1 MKVLVVGATGYVG
14 GVLVRQL
21 ADRRHQVVALV
32 RGERDLPEGTEARG
46 ADLSDPGSLDGIVT
60 ADIDAV
66 VHAATPGANWDV
78 EIAAVTNLVEQ
89 LHGKSR
95 AFVYISGVWVL
106 GASAPH
112 EQIGFDEH
120 SRLQPIELVAR
131 RGELEDL
138 VLSNIGVRG
147 IVVRPG
153 IVYGHGKGIP
163 SMMLGWAKE
172 NAVGTFVGSDVDIT
186 WPVVHVEDLA
196 KLIVSALESS
206 DARGIFHAIADPA
219 LPVHDL
225 AVAADLA
232 AGGLGRAKLW
242 EVAEAAVVLGEGFAE
257 ALALNQV
264 AYSTRSG
271 ELDWVPTQPTI
282 IEDVRSSSYR
292 VVDHRA

>member
-1 MKVLVVGATGYVG
+1 
-14 GVLVRQL
+14 
-21 ADRRHQVVALV
+21 
-32 RGERDLPEGTEARG
+32 
-46 ADLSDPGSLDGIVT
+46 
-60 ADIDAV
+60 
-66 VHAATPGANWDV
+66 
-78 EIAAVTNLVEQ
+78 
-89 LHGKSR
+89 
-95 AFVYISGVWVL
+95 
-106 GASAPH
+106 
-112 EQIGFDEH
+112 
-120 SRLQPIELVAR
+120 
-131 RGELEDL
+131 
-138 VLSNIGVRG
+138 
-147 IVVRPG
+147 
-153 IVYGHGKGIP
+153 
-163 SMMLGWAKE
+163 MMLGWAKE

-271 ELDWVPTQPTI
+271 ELDWVPTQSTI